1 MERIWDI
8 ETRVAENLAKAQEYL
23 AKRHD
28 THRGRAAETYEPG
41 DHVWLSTKGITMPW
55 DKERKS
61 TKLTARYYGPFE
73 IKRQTSPVT
82 FELKLPQASN
92 IHPIMHVSLLKP
104 YKSIKGHKAPPLPKE
119 NDKDEY
125 EIESILAHRKTKG
138 GKRKYLVKWKGY
150 TFEES
155 TWEPE
160 ENFKRQ
166 TIDQYNRQRKEEQE
180 EESDSDDDQTHVVAS
195 MVDTEKLK
203 TTTVERNASHDHGA
217 ERTQMEVDDTLHSQ

>member
-1 MERIWDI
+1 MRSAA
-8 ETRVAENLAKAQEYL
+8 TLA
-23 AKRHD
+23 
-28 THRGRAAETYEPG
+28 
-41 DHVWLSTKGITMPW
+41 SM
-55 DKERKS
+55 
-61 TKLTARYYGPFE
+61 
-73 IKRQTSPVT
+73 
-82 FELKLPQASN
+82 
-92 IHPIMHVSLLKP
+92 SLLKP